1 MGVRERL
8 IAIEELAARKSTI
21 TFSLDG
27 GLKNGAELCI
37 ENCRCVKELDDN
49 FIVLSVCGADI
60 RISGTPLRLENFGVG
75 SVKITGFIHSLT
87 FEENNNEK

>member
-8 IAIEELAARKSTI
+8 IAIEELAAKKSTV
-21 TFSLDG
+21 TFSLNG
-27 GLKNGAELCI
+27 ELKSGELCV

-60 RISGTPLRLENFGVG
+60 RVTGAPLCLENFGVG
-75 SVKITGFIHSLT
+75 SIKITGFIHSLT
-87 FEENNNEK
+87 FEENDNEK